1 MLNLFDFGDATT
13 SNEGRTQTNVAPQA
27 LFMMNSQFV
36 AERAGTIA
44 AALLADRTLDDAG
57 RVRAAYRK
65 VVNRAAPGTLIGDA
79 LRYVRG
85 FPGGER
91 RAAWT
96 SLVRTM
102 IASNEF
108 LYVH

>member
-1 MLNLFDFGDATT
+1 
-13 SNEGRTQTNVAPQA
+13 
-27 LFMMNSQFV
+27 
-36 AERAGTIA
+36 
-44 AALLADRTLDDAG
+44 LADRTLDDAG

-65 VVNRAAPGTLIGDA
+65 VVNRAAPGTLIDDA

-91 RAAWT
+91 EAAWT